1 MSRQK
6 LSLTREKGR
15 VVTERVRDM
24 TEKGRVVTEIV
35 RDMTEKGRDETE

>member
-6 LSLTREKGR
+6 LCLTREKGR